1 MVSPVPAFGG
11 IPVGPELLIILIV
24 AALLFGV
31 PLVLVAGAVVY
42 LATRSED
49 ETANAETA
57 DDDRI
62 AELEAEV
69 ERLREQVGDE
79 SDSHGGEPSSHDDQ
93 PTGRDD
99 DRS

>member
-1 MVSPVPAFGG
+1 MVSLVPAFGG

-31 PLVLVAGAVVY
+31 PVVLVAGAVLY

-49 ETANAETA
+49 ETANAETADSETA

-79 SDSHGGEPSSHDDQ
+79 PDELEEDEESS
-93 PTGRDD
+93 
-99 DRS
+99 

>member
-1 MVSPVPAFGG
+1 MVSLVPAFGG

-31 PLVLVAGAVVY
+31 PLVLVAGAVLY

-49 ETANAETA
+49 ETVTGETT

-62 AELEAEV
+62 AELETEV

-79 SDSHGGEPSSHDDQ
+79 SDEPEGDEGS
-93 PTGRDD
+93 
-99 DRS
+99 

>member
-1 MVSPVPAFGG
+1 MVSLVPAFGG

-31 PLVLVAGAVVY
+31 PVVLVAGAVLY

-49 ETANAETA
+49 ETANAETADSETA

-79 SDSHGGEPSSHDDQ
+79 PDEIEEEESS
-93 PTGRDD
+93 
-99 DRS
+99 

>member
-1 MVSPVPAFGG
+1 MVSLVPAFGG

-42 LATRSED
+42 LATRAED
-49 ETANAETA
+49 ETADAETADSETA

-62 AELEAEV
+62 AELETEV
-69 ERLREQVGDE
+69 KRLREQVGDE
-79 SDSHGGEPSSHDDQ
+79 SDELKEEEESS
-93 PTGRDD
+93 
-99 DRS
+99 